1 VRGCLARRPAAPV
14 FHGRGSAGAGAPH
27 GRGQELLAGL
37 GFEIERLDNLTL
49 LLRGGERRAAL
60 AILLDPAE
68 IRKRALR
75 VVSANNELA
84 T

>member
-1 VRGCLARRPAAPV
+1 
-14 FHGRGSAGAGAPH
+14 
-27 GRGQELLAGL
+27 LAGL